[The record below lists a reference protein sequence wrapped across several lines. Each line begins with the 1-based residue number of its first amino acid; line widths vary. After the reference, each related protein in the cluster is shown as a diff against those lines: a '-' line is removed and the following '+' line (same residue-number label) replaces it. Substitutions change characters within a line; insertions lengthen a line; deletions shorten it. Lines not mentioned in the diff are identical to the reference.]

1 MESQNNNKTM
11 PQDSHL
17 APYGHRCPECGCFIW
32 RGNKTCPN
40 AFKHVS
46 KQKAPTSHP
55 SVKLS
60 EKAVEFINNNAKK
73 VTGNMIN
80 ELGEKID
87 KAILDDIKR
96 GIK

>member
-40 AFKHVS
+40 GFKHVS
-46 KQKAPTSHP
+46 GSKGPRPEYSEKL
-55 SVKLS
+55 SVKT
-60 EKAVEFINNNAKK
+60 VE
-73 VTGNMIN
+73 
-80 ELGEKID
+80 L
-87 KAILDDIKR
+87 LR